1 MQDCAVTFPPTCT
14 RLGRYFIYDCVL
26 SVGAIVEDEQKNKM
40 AALSSY
46 DASYSGLLGLAETFR
61 TSNPPRI
68 KQCIQCLQSVFHFQ
82 PSPAIQA
89 RTHLQLGR
97 LLQRY
102 TKNTDMARS
111 HLEKAVSLNSKFG
124 LDSFPGNAV
133 YVALSFFILFDRL
146 YWLSLYPF

>member
-1 MQDCAVTFPPTCT
+1 M
-14 RLGRYFIYDCVL
+14 IVL
-26 SVGAIVEDEQKNKM
+26 SWAQLQFEDEQKNKM

-61 TSNPPRI
+61 TSNPPKI

-124 LDSFPGNAV
+124 LDSFPVNAV
-133 YVALSFFILFDRL
+133 YVVLSLFILFDRL
-146 YWLSLYPF
+146 Y